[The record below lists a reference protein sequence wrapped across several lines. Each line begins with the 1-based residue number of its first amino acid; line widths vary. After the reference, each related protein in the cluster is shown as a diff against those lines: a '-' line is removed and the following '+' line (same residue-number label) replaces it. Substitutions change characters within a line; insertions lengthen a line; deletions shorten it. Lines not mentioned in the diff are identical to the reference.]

1 MVERFPLERIPGAVH
16 DIARRLIEAGHETW
30 YVGGTVRDVLLER
43 IRKRPPKGLADSIID
58 IATSARPEDVQKL
71 FRRTVPIGIEHGT
84 VAVLDEENRPHEV
97 TTFRKDVTTDGR
109 HAEVAFGVSL
119 EDDLA
124 RRDFTI
130 NAVAVHPVSGETRDP
145 FGGAKD
151 LEAGVVRAVGDPAT
165 RFREDYLRVL
175 RALRFAAT
183 LGFEIEPATWAAVQ
197 AAAKDLGALSRERVR
212 DEWMKTLNGAEAS
225 VALRTWRDAGVLTE
239 VWPELASL
247 PANLTLDGL
256 PRDAVLVTAAV
267 LAAQG
272 ALDAQGARMAV
283 KRLRFS
289 NRDIDRVGGIV
300 AALRGPLPDATDGGA
315 VRRWM
320 SRNRAVARDAALCAA
335 SASSAAS
342 APSAPSAPGAPGAL
356 LLTVEAALAAK
367 VPLGIPDLA
376 VTGEDLKAAGVPAGP
391 RMGEVLRALLE
402 SVLEEPALN
411 TKGALLAKAKGLP

>member
-1 MVERFPLERIPGAVH
+1 MAERFPLERIPGAVR

-30 YVGGTVRDVLLER
+30 YVGGAVRDVLLEQ
-43 IRKRPPKGLADSIID
+43 IRKRPPPDLADSIID

-84 VAVLDEENRPHEV
+84 VAVLDEDNRPHEV

-130 NAVAVHPVSGETRDP
+130 NAVAVHPESGETRDP

-175 RALRFAAT
+175 RALRFAST
-183 LGFEIEPATWAAVQ
+183 LGFQVEPATWAAVK
-197 AAAKDLGALSRERVR
+197 AASKDLANLSRERVR
-212 DEWMKTLNGAEAS
+212 DEWLKTLGASAPS
-225 VALRTWRDAGVLTE
+225 MALGMWRDAGVLTE

-247 PANLTLDGL
+247 PAKLTLDGI
-256 PRDAVLVTAAV
+256 PRDAVLVTAGALV
-267 LAAQG
+267 AAGASVPAAQ
-272 ALDAQGARMAV
+272 AAAKRM
-283 KRLRFS
+283 RFS
-289 NRDIDRVGGIV
+289 NHDIDRVKGIV
-300 AALRGPLPDATDGGA
+300 QAMAGALPDPTDAAL

-320 SRNRAVARDAALCAA
+320 ARNRAVARDAGAVAGGTLLAA
-335 SASSAAS
+335 
-342 APSAPSAPGAPGAL
+342 
-356 LLTVEAALAAK
+356 VDAALAAK
-367 VPLGIPDLA
+367 VPLAIGDLA
-376 VTGEDLKAAGVPAGP
+376 VTGEDLKESGIPAGP
-391 RMGEVLRALLE
+391 KMGEVLRALLDA
-402 SVLEEPALN
+402 VLEEPALN

>member
-1 MVERFPLERIPGAVH
+1 VAERFPLERIPGAVH
-16 DIARRLIEAGHETW
+16 DIARGLIEAGHETW
-30 YVGGTVRDVLLER
+30 YVGGAVRDVLLER

-58 IATSARPEDVQKL
+58 IATSARPEEVQKL

-130 NAVAVHPVSGETRDP
+130 NAVAVHPLSGETRDP

-183 LGFEIEPATWAAVQ
+183 LGFEIEPATWAALK
-197 AAAKDLGALSRERVR
+197 AAAKDLANLSRERVR
-212 DEWMKTLNGAEAS
+212 DEWLKTLNGAEAS
-225 VALRTWRDAGVLTE
+225 VALRMWRDAGVLAE
-239 VWPELASL
+239 VWPELAAYT
-247 PANLTLDGL
+247 PNTALDGL

-272 ALDAQGARMAV
+272 ALDAQGAQEAV

-289 NRDIDRVGGIV
+289 NRDIERVRGIV
-300 AALRGPLPDATDGGA
+300 SALRGPLPDATDGVA

-320 SRNRAVARDAALCAA
+320 SRHRAVARDAALCAP
-335 SASSAAS
+335 SASSA
-342 APSAPSAPGAPGAL
+342 L
-356 LLTVEAALAAK
+356 LPAVAAALAAK
-367 VPLGIPDLA
+367 VPLSIGDLA

-391 RMGEVLRALLE
+391 KMGEVLRALLE

-411 TKGALLAKAKGLP
+411 TKGALLAKAKGLA